1 MKKII
6 SFVLAL
12 VPGIGLHAQTNTIL
26 FQNDATSLIS
36 NAFTGTLVKTNANF
50 NEFIRAQLYY
60 APDGITDEA
69 AFVSVGTPAL
79 VGVTPGRYN
88 GGNKIIL
95 GAAPGSPI
103 MIQVRAYESAYGAT
117 YEQAEA
123 APAGANGRRALVGKS
138 SIARVTPG
146 GGPTTGNSRA
156 VGPFSVNVAG
166 GGPFFTVNDIVVA
179 EGSNGLFNAT
189 FIVSLVQAQEQTVSV
204 DYETR
209 DGTALAGEDYQPVNG
224 TLTFNPGERA
234 KAVTVVLTADGLPE
248 PDETFYLALSNPG
261 GGFISRPQGSCLI
274 TEVRVT
280 GLSVD
285 TSISFNT
292 VTNRFY
298 VVEKSGNNLDW
309 QPVPGAT
316 NVFGNGS
323 IVTVLDRGSGCAPM
337 TLYRARLI
345 EQ

>member
-6 SFVLAL
+6 SFALAL
-12 VPGIGLHAQTNTIL
+12 LPGIGLQAQTNTIL

-60 APDGITDEA
+60 APDGTTDEA

-138 SIARVTPG
+138 AIARVTLG
-146 GGPTTGNSRA
+146 GGSSSRA
-156 VGPFSVNVAG
+156 VGPFAVNVAG
-166 GGPFFTVNDIVVA
+166 GGPFFTVNDIVAA

-189 FIVSLVQAQEQTVSV
+189 FTISLVQAQEQAVSV
-204 DYETR
+204 NYETR
-209 DGTALAGEDYQPVNG
+209 DGTALAGEDYQPING

-234 KAVTVVLTADGLPE
+234 KTVTVVLTADALPE
-248 PDETFYLALSNPG
+248 ADETFYLGLSNPS
-261 GGFISRPQGSCLI
+261 GGFIIRPEGSCLI

-292 VTNRFY
+292 VSNRFY
-298 VVEKSGNNLDW
+298 MVEKSGNNFDW

-316 NVFGNGS
+316 NVAGNGG
-323 IVTVLDRGSGCAPM
+323 IMTVLDRGSGCAAM

>member
-1 MKKII
+1 MRLRVKKII
-6 SFVLAL
+6 SFALAL
-12 VPGIGLHAQTNTIL
+12 LPGIGLQAQTDTIL
-26 FQNDATSLIS
+26 FQNDATSLIN
-36 NAFTGTLVKTNANF
+36 NALTGTLVKTN
-50 NEFIRAQLYY
+50 ELIRAQLYY
-60 APDGITDEA
+60 APDGTTDEA
-69 AFVSVGTPAL
+69 AFVSVGTSAP

-88 GGNKIIL
+88 GGNKIIP
-95 GAAPGSPI
+95 GTPSGSPI
-103 MIQVRAYESAYGAT
+103 MIQVRAYESAYGST

-138 SIARVTPG
+138 AIARVMLG
-146 GGPTTGNSRA
+146 GSSRA
-156 VGPFSVNVAG
+156 VGPFAVNVAG
-166 GGPFFTVNDIVVA
+166 GGPFFTVNDIVAA

-189 FIVSLVQAQEQTVSV
+189 FTVSLVQALEQTVSV
-204 DYETR
+204 NYETR

-234 KAVTVVLTADGLPE
+234 KTVTVVLTADGLPE
-248 PDETFYLALSNPG
+248 PDETFYLGLSNPS
-261 GGFISRPQGSCLI
+261 GGFVIRPEGSCLI

-298 VVEKSGNNLDW
+298 VVEKSGNNFDW

-337 TLYRARLI
+337 TIYRARLI